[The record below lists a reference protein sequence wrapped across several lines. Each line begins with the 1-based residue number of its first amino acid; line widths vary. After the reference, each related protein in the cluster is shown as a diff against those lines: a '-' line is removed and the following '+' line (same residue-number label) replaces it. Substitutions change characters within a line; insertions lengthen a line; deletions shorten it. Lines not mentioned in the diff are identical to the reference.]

1 MHPITLCYFNYLPKL
16 LFKMNTSI
24 IGIGLLGGSYALSL
38 RDKYPKMHFIGV
50 DASEVHGRLAVAKGI
65 IDEVLPLEMAVPQSD
80 LVVLAVPVNHIVDL
94 VPKVLDLIPPK
105 ATVVDLGS
113 TKRLICEA
121 ADSHPNRQRFVAA
134 HPMAGTENSGPS
146 AAFRELLPEKNVIL
160 CDTQKS
166 ASDSLALVEA
176 LFKDIGMKIHYM
188 SPEEHDLHLAYVSHL
203 SHVTSFALGYTV
215 LEKEKDEQNI
225 FDMASTGFS
234 STVRLAKSSPAMWA
248 PIFDQNRENLSRA
261 LGDYIEFLKE
271 YKTYIDTRDVNAS
284 FGFMQRA
291 NDIRRVLSGID
302 KK

>member
-1 MHPITLCYFNYLPKL
+1 
-16 LFKMNTSI
+16 MNTSI

-65 IDEVLPLEMAVPQSD
+65 IDEVLPLEIAVPQSD

-121 ADSHPNRQRFVAA
+121 ADKHPNRQRFVAA

>member
-1 MHPITLCYFNYLPKL
+1 
-16 LFKMNTSI
+16 MNTSI

-38 RDKYPKMHFIGV
+38 RDKYPKRHFIGV

-121 ADSHPNRQRFVAA
+121 ADKHPNRQRFVAA

>member
-1 MHPITLCYFNYLPKL
+1 
-16 LFKMNTSI
+16 MNTSI

-94 VPKVLDLIPPK
+94 VPKVLDLITPK

-121 ADSHPNRQRFVAA
+121 ADKHPNRQRFVAA

>member
-1 MHPITLCYFNYLPKL
+1 MIT
-16 LFKMNTSI
+16 TI

-38 RDKYPKMHFIGV
+38 RDKYPKMHFVGV
-50 DASEVHGRLAVAKGI
+50 DASDVHGRLAVAKGI
-65 IDEVLPLEMAVPQSD
+65 VDEVLPMEMAIPKSD
-80 LVVLAVPVNHIVDL
+80 LVVLAVPVNYIVEL
-94 VPKVLDLIPPK
+94 LPKVLDLISDT

-113 TKRLICEA
+113 TKQLICEV
-121 ADSHPNRQRFVAA
+121 ADVHPKRHRFVAA

-160 CDTQKS
+160 CDCEKS
-166 ASDSLALVEA
+166 DADSVALVEA

-188 SPEEHDLHLAYVSHL
+188 TPAEHDLHLAYVSHL

-215 LEKEKDEQNI
+215 LEKERDEQNI

-261 LGDYIEFLKE
+261 LGDYIEFLQQ
-271 YKTYIDTRDVNAS
+271 YKTFIDDRDIKAS
-284 FGFMQRA
+284 VDFMQRA
-291 NDIRRVLSGID
+291 NEIRRILSGID
-302 KK
+302 RK